1 MSTGPRAQTRSAHEH
16 VRGTD
21 SMSQGY
27 PPPEPGRPGSGQPGH
42 PPVPGYPSVPPGYGQ
57 PGYAPLEGP
66 GTYMGRQLANW
77 PQRVGAY
84 LIDQMVTFVPVIVA
98 GVLAS
103 AAGQGDSSTGGGII
117 LMGYLAAFVLYVANR
132 LLTQGRTG
140 QSWGKRVFNLK
151 LVRMADGLPVG
162 AVMAFVRDLLHTLDG
177 ICLIGYLFP
186 LWDARR
192 QTFADKIVN
201 TVVLAGR

>member
-1 MSTGPRAQTRSAHEH
+1 
-16 VRGTD
+16 
-21 SMSQGY
+21 MSQGS
-27 PPPEPGRPGSGQPGH
+27 PPSEPGWPGSGQPGY
-42 PPVPGYPSVPPGYGQ
+42 PPVPGYPPTPPGYGQ

-84 LIDQMVTFVPVIVA
+84 LVDLTVYFLPVIVA
-98 GVLAS
+98 FALAS
-103 AAGQGDSSTGGGII
+103 AAGEGDTSSGGGII
-117 LMGYLAAFVLYVANR
+117 LMGYVVGLILYVANR
-132 LLTQGRTG
+132 LISQGRTG

-151 LVRMADGLPVG
+151 LVRMADGLPIG

-192 QTFADKIVN
+192 QTFADKVVN